1 VIHPR
6 AQEHTPMFTLPD
18 LTRTLVTA
26 ASLALLSSATL
37 AHEGQEAKRPS
48 IVPAV
53 PAPTAAATPAGN
65 NHCATP
71 VDAAR
76 IRAKYAQSPAP
87 LPFQATREL
96 GLNEAVISSALPDT
110 LSLGVDGSHFRA
122 VYDSVTGWGE
132 ALILIQRGAH
142 VIEVHSPLPAGE
154 PSTRSKFFNLGEAPF
169 TGHLRPD
176 LMSAI
181 HLVAIPGREGLARGV
196 FFYDA
201 DGSHVFGAF
210 IGGEGTEPTA
220 QQVTAFEKTWALV
233 KSLPR
238 RCSG

>member
-1 VIHPR
+1 
-6 AQEHTPMFTLPD
+6 MFTLPKA
-18 LTRTLVTA
+18 TRTLFTA
-26 ASLALLSSATL
+26 ALLVALPAAAL
-37 AHEGQEAKRPS
+37 AHDGHEAKRPS

-53 PAPTAAATPAGN
+53 PAPSAAATPAGKD
-65 NHCATP
+65 HCATP
-71 VDAAR
+71 ADAAR
-76 IRAKYAQSPAP
+76 IQAKYAQLPAP

-96 GLNEAVISSALPDT
+96 GLNEAVISSALPED

-122 VYDSVTGWGE
+122 VWDSVTGWGE

-142 VIEVHSPLPAGE
+142 VLEVHSPLPAGE
-154 PSTRSKFFNLGEAPF
+154 PSTRSKFFNLGTAPF
-169 TGHLRPD
+169 SGHLRPD
-176 LMSAI
+176 LLSAI
-181 HLVAIPGREGLARGV
+181 HLVAIPGREGLVRGA

-210 IGGEGTEPTA
+210 IGGEGTEPSA
-220 QQVTAFEKTWALV
+220 QQLAAFEKTWALV